1 MSRFKLFR
9 CGPGFFPACSAL
21 RWLLLSAL
29 FCLAGG
35 DARAQSTVETL
46 VVTNSTWRLFRGTN
60 EASTPPTEWRTNTFD
75 DAAWETGEAPFYYST
90 NAPFANGTLL
100 SDMRSNYTCIFLR
113 QTFVLTEVA
122 KYIALSNR
130 PYTDD
135 GYILWINGVEATRQG
150 TGLPGAFYPYNSN
163 SIIGTFNP
171 LRNISTSTN
180 LLRVGVNVMA
190 MQVFNVSS
198 NDTDF
203 FANPGLVAGVADTSS
218 PLVQSVTPVP
228 GSVNT
233 NLVQITVVFS
243 ESVTNV
249 RATNLL
255 INGASATVLVSNS
268 PSSWSFRFPLP
279 ASGTLNVA
287 WQPATTVRDLAGNL
301 FNPTNTWTFD
311 HFIDAPRVLSATPPF
326 GATISNVLSQI
337 TVIFNRNVTGVSL
350 DDFVINGDTPLSFTG
365 SNTTYVFT
373 ITPPAP
379 GPVQC
384 SWDANQV
391 IVDDAGVRMQ
401 EASNTWSYLYVDNTP
416 PTLVSL
422 TPASNSVVAALG
434 QVEVRFSEPVLGLD
448 AGDLLINGVPA
459 TSAVGAGA
467 GPYTFQFPAPVGGTV
482 TLAWAAGH
490 NIRDASTNAFAGGS
504 WTVTLNPGPFTGD
517 VIINEFVAANL
528 FTNGTLDIDEFNQP
542 QDWIELR
549 NRGTNNV
556 RLLGWAL
563 SNEAEQPG
571 LWTFPDVTITNGQYL
586 VIYASGLDR
595 KVLGGTNRLHTNFK
609 LNPFGKYLAL
619 FNAEFPR
626 RAVTEFAPEYPEQRN
641 DYSYGRVNSNEWR
654 YFFPPTPGASNG
666 LSTITLVAPKPN
678 VSVKRGY
685 FDKPFN
691 LVATCDLPGAAIR
704 YTTDGSEPTAVTGF
718 AYNAPLLITNST
730 TLRLAAFA
738 SNALPSK
745 AESHSY
751 LFLDSIFKQSNTPG
765 TNFPNTFGTQSAVVL
780 PGDYEMDPEI
790 LTNALYANLVTNAL
804 LSLPV
809 ISVMIS
815 PTDMWDPTTGIY
827 THTLSRGPL
836 WERPCSLEFFTP
848 DGSELD
854 FQADGGLQA
863 QGNAS
868 REPLKQPKHPLK
880 VQFKGDYGPSNLKY
894 KLFHDSPREEFD
906 SVNLRMDFNFSWLHW
921 DGVQRARGQRTRDA
935 WMKDS
940 MRAMGGLAGHNRY
953 THVFINGLYWGVCD
967 PSERPDA
974 TFAAAYLGGE
984 KEDYDA
990 INEAHVAVDGTT
1002 VALNAMLAL
1011 PVAATTAQYDQYK
1024 QTLEM
1029 PQFIDYMLLHFYV
1042 GHEDWG
1048 YNKNF
1053 YTVRKRVAGAGFYY
1067 IPWDGENILGTD
1079 VNRNDTTRP
1088 TGSASTGVP
1097 SGLHTKLAT
1106 NTQYRLDFADR
1117 AHRALFNNG
1126 ALMPTNTV
1134 ARWMTRASQVDLP
1147 IILESARWGDYRRDA
1162 HQYQT
1167 VPYEL
1172 YTRNNQWLTEQTRL
1186 VGTYFPQRSAIFL
1199 AQLRAQSMYPSN
1211 TAPSFNQH
1219 GGRVP
1224 SGFALTMTATNT
1236 IYFTTNGTDPRTY
1249 GLGTI
1254 APGAVAYTGPVSLGQ
1269 SMVVKAR
1276 MLAGT
1281 NWSALNEA
1289 AFTVGSLTPALR
1301 VTEIMYN
1308 PFGGDAFE
1316 FLELQNAGP
1325 TPLDLGN
1332 HFFGGITF
1340 AFPFGYSLA
1349 AGQRIVLGNGLNTN
1363 AFNFGYPGVAVAGWF
1378 GGTLANA
1385 GETITL
1391 FDSFGRIVL
1400 SVSYDDQDGWPTS
1413 ADGPGASLEFVNL
1426 NGDPDDVANWRAS
1439 AGFGGTPGV
1448 ANGAA
1453 LTAAVVL
1460 NEIMA
1465 DNLGAVTNA
1474 GTFPDFIELRN
1485 TSGSP
1490 VDVAGWSLT
1499 DDGNARKFVFPS
1511 TTIPAHGFV
1520 VVWADAVTNT
1530 TPGLHTGLALGRNG
1544 DTVLLYDA
1552 ATNLVDAIS
1561 FGPQVAN
1568 LTIGRIGGAWTLN
1581 TPTPN
1586 ATNAAA
1592 TLGSASSLSINEWL
1606 ANSAPGFDDWIEIYN
1621 ASANPVS
1628 LQNTYLGTS
1637 NALFQIRSL
1646 SFVPAGGFVQF
1657 IADERAGADHLDFK
1671 LTAGLG
1677 AIVLYDATG
1686 AEVQRVIYGAQAQ
1699 GVSSGRLPDGT
1710 ANIVAFPN
1718 SASPAAANY
1727 LLNYTGPV
1735 LNEVLARNSGAI
1747 ISPFGSFADYVEL
1760 FNPTTNAFDLGGFG
1774 LGDDADK
1781 IKFTFAPG
1789 TVLASN
1795 AHLLIWCDGA
1805 RAARTS
1811 APLNSGFSL
1820 NGSSGGA
1827 YLFSTNGQLVNRVE
1841 FGFQVTDLPIGL
1853 SSGQWQLLATVT
1865 PGSNNAAP
1873 ATLGSVANIRI
1884 NEWMADP
1891 GNGENDWFELH
1902 NGDAAPVSLAGL
1914 YLTDD
1919 FSLAGLSNTPIA
1931 NLSFIG
1937 ARDWVKWIADNDP
1950 SDGRDHTAFDL
1961 DKDTDSIRLY
1971 AADFS
1976 ILDSVSFGVQ
1986 LEAVSQGRLPDSGA
2000 NLVSFPTTPTPE
2012 AANYLPLANVII
2024 NEVLTHTDPPLED
2037 AIEIQNT
2044 GTNSVAIGDW
2054 WISNS
2059 QRELQKFRV
2068 ATGTT
2073 LAAGAFQVFYENQFN
2088 SGGTGTGTNFT
2099 LNAARGDNV
2108 YLSEADGAG
2117 NLTGYRAIVSF
2128 GAGENGVS
2136 FGRFATSTGTD
2147 FAAMSARTFGSDAPA
2162 TLADFRTGTG
2172 LANAYPKVGPVVLN
2186 EIMYHPVSGT
2196 NAAELANEE
2205 FIELKNITGGAVPLF
2220 DPARPT
2226 NGWALG
2232 GGVSFQ
2238 FNSNITVGAL
2248 GLITVVAFDPLTNAP
2263 ALAAFRAKYGTNGLI
2278 VGPYSGRLDNA
2289 GEAVEL
2295 AKPDA
2300 PQTPPHPDAGL
2311 VPMILVDRVVYSPTN
2326 PWPTAADGGGAS
2338 LQRLVSSRY
2347 GNEVTNWTAAA
2358 PNAGADYGS
2367 VVSTPPTISAQPQNQ
2382 TVTQGQ
2388 TANFSV
2394 TAEGTAP
2401 LLYQWQRSGTNLPG
2415 ATGATL
2421 AILNAQTSD
2430 AGTYRIVISNS
2441 VGFIVSQDAML
2452 TVGVPASVS
2461 VPPQSQL
2468 AVAGATVQFT
2478 VTAGGTAPFA
2488 YQWRKEGVNLNG
2500 QNGPLLTLN
2509 NVQPVNAGNYS
2520 VVVTNSFG
2528 SATSAVAVL
2537 TIVVPPTITDDPTNR
2552 TVLEND
2558 PVTFF
2563 AAATG
2568 TAPLAYQWRKDGIN
2582 IPGANA
2588 ASYALAAA
2596 QLSDEGAYS
2605 VVVTNLGG
2613 SATSLP
2619 AVLTVNTSFVLFA
2632 PSVRGDGAFEF
2643 LLLGRSNRNYT
2654 VEYTTDFNGWTN
2666 VTNLTL
2672 PGPSATVV
2680 DPGATNHTS
2689 RFYRARLNP

>member
-1 MSRFKLFR
+1 MTQREWLQR
-9 CGPGFFPACSAL
+9 GPGFFPAKFF
-21 RWLLLSAL
+21 WLLLLLGAL
-29 FCLAGG
+29 AQMDVRG
-35 DARAQSTVETL
+35 QSTSETL
-46 VVTNSTWRLFRGTN
+46 VSSNSTWRFFRGTN

-75 DAAWETGEAPFYYST
+75 DSTWESGPAPFYYFAT
-90 NAPFANGTLL
+90 NALFTNGTLL
-100 SDMRSNYTCIFLR
+100 TDMRSNYTCIFIR
-113 QTFVLTEVA
+113 KVFVLTNVA
-122 KYIALSNR
+122 QYIALTNR
-130 PYTDD
+130 PWADD
-135 GYILWINGVEATRQG
+135 AYITWLNGVEVNRQG
-150 TGLPGAFYPYNSN
+150 GLGVPGSFQPYNTNAPSGAFFTPPRQIN
-163 SIIGTFNP
+163 FF
-171 LRNISTSTN
+171 TN
-180 LLRVGVNVMA
+180 LLRLGTNIMA
-190 MQVFNVSS
+190 AQIFNVSS

-203 FANPGLVAGVADTSS
+203 FANPELTAGVVDSLV
-218 PLVQSVTPVP
+218 PLVQSLVPLP
-228 GSVNT
+228 GSLNT

-255 INGASATVLVSNS
+255 INGASATTLLSNS
-268 PSSWSFRFPLP
+268 PSSWPFRFPLP
-279 ASGTLNVA
+279 VPGVMNVA
-287 WQPATTVRDLAGNL
+287 WQPATTIRDLAGNL
-301 FNPTNTWTFD
+301 FNPTNTWTFT

-326 GATISNVLSQI
+326 GATVSNVLSQI
-337 TVIFNRNVTGVSL
+337 TVVFNRNVTGVAR
-350 DDFVINGDTPLSFTG
+350 DDFVINGDTPISFTG
-365 SNTTYVFT
+365 SNTTYTFT
-373 ITPPAP
+373 INPP
-379 GPVQC
+379 PVGVVTVG
-384 SWDANQV
+384 WDANQV
-391 IVDDAGVRMQ
+391 ILDESGVRMQ
-401 EASNTWSYLYVDNTP
+401 EASNTWSYFYVDNTP
-416 PTLVSL
+416 PTLVTL

-434 QVEVRFSEPVLGLD
+434 QVEVRFSEPVLGVD

-467 GPYTFQFPAPVGGTV
+467 GPYTFQFPAPAGGTV
-482 TLAWAAGH
+482 TLAWAVGH
-490 NIRDASTNAFAGGS
+490 NIRDASTNAFAGGT

-528 FTNGTLDIDEFNQP
+528 FTNGVLDIDEFNQP
-542 QDWIELR
+542 QDWIELF

-556 RLLGWAL
+556 RLLGWSL
-563 SNEAEQPG
+563 SNEREQPG

-586 VIYASGLDR
+586 VLYASGLDR
-595 KVLGGTNRLHTNFK
+595 KVLGGTNRLHTKFK

-626 RAVTEFAPEYPEQRN
+626 RATTEFAPEYPEQRN

-654 YFFPPTPGASNG
+654 YFFPPTPGAANG
-666 LSTITLVAPKPN
+666 VSTITLVAPKPN

-685 FDKPFN
+685 FDQPFN

-704 YTTDGSEPTAVTGF
+704 YTTDGSEPTAGTGF
-718 AYNAPLLITNST
+718 AYNAPLWITNST

-751 LFLDSIFKQSNTPG
+751 LFLDSIFKQPANPG

-780 PGDYEMDPEI
+780 PADYEMDPEI

-809 ISVMIS
+809 ISVMIKPS
-815 PTDMWDPTTGIY
+815 DMWDPITGIY
-827 THTLSRGPL
+827 THTLSRGPD

-848 DGSELD
+848 DGSEPD
-854 FQADGGLQA
+854 FQADGGLQG

-906 SVNLRMDFNFSWLHW
+906 SVNLRMDYNFSWLHP
-921 DGVQRARGQRTRDA
+921 DSGQRGRAQRTRDA

-953 THVFINGLYWGVCD
+953 VHLFINGLYWGVCD

-974 TFAAAYLGGE
+974 SFAAAYLGGE
-984 KEDYDA
+984 KEEFDA
-990 INEAHVAVDGTT
+990 INEAHQAVDGTT
-1002 VALNAMLAL
+1002 VAFNQMLAL

-1024 QTLEM
+1024 QYLDL
-1029 PQFIDYMLLHFYV
+1029 PQFIDYMMLHFFV

-1048 YNKNF
+1048 FNKNF
-1053 YTVRKRVAGAGFYY
+1053 YTVRRRVPGAGFFY
-1067 IPWDGENILGTD
+1067 IPWDGENILGAD

-1088 TGSASTGVP
+1088 SGSAATGVP

-1106 NTQYRLDFADR
+1106 NAQYRLDFADR

-1134 ARWMTRASQVDLP
+1134 ARWMTRASQLDLP

-1162 HQYQT
+1162 HQFQT
-1167 VPYEL
+1167 APYEL
-1172 YTRNNQWLTEQTRL
+1172 YTRNDQWLTEQTRL
-1186 VGTYFPQRSAIFL
+1186 VGTYLPQRSAIFL
-1199 AQLRAQSMYPSN
+1199 AQLRAQFIYPNN

-1224 SGFALTMTATNT
+1224 SGFALTMSATNT

-1254 APGAVAYTGPVSLGQ
+1254 APSAVAYTGLVTLGQ

-1281 NWSALNEA
+1281 NWSALKEA
-1289 AFTVGSLTPALR
+1289 AFTVGALTPALR
-1301 VTEIMYN
+1301 VTELMYN

-1316 FLELQNAGP
+1316 FIELQNAGP

-1332 HFFGGITF
+1332 HTFGGITF
-1340 AFPFGYSLA
+1340 TFPFGYTLA

-1363 AFNFGYPGVAVAGWF
+1363 AFSVGYPGVAVAGWF
-1378 GGTLANA
+1378 GGTLANG
-1385 GETITL
+1385 GETITI
-1391 FDSFGRIVL
+1391 FDSFGRTVL
-1400 SVSYDDQDGWPTS
+1400 SVSYDDENGWPTR
-1413 ADGPGASLEFVNL
+1413 ADGPGASLELVNL
-1426 NGDPDDVANWRAS
+1426 PGDPDDLANWRAS
-1439 AGFGGTPGV
+1439 AGFGGSPGA

-1474 GTFPDFIELRN
+1474 GTFPDWIELRN

-1490 VDVAGWSLT
+1490 LALAGWSLT
-1499 DDGNARKFVFPS
+1499 DDGNARKFVFP
-1511 TTIPAHGFV
+1511 TTSIPAHGFL
-1520 VVWADAVTNT
+1520 VVWADAVTNV
-1530 TPGLHTGLALGRNG
+1530 TPGIHTGLALGRNG

-1592 TLGSASSLSINEWL
+1592 TIGSASSLSINEWL
-1606 ANSAPGFDDWIEIYN
+1606 ANSAPGFDDWLELYN
-1621 ASANPVS
+1621 SSANPVS

-1646 SFVPAGGFVQF
+1646 SYVPAGGFVQF

-1671 LTAGLG
+1671 LTAGVG
-1677 AIVLYDATG
+1677 AIILYDATG
-1686 AEVQRVIYGAQAQ
+1686 AEVQRVNYGAQSQ

-1710 ANIVAFPN
+1710 ANLVAFPN
-1718 SASPAAANY
+1718 SLSPAAANY
-1727 LLNYTGPV
+1727 LLNYSGPV
-1735 LNEVLARNSGAI
+1735 LNEVLARNSRAI
-1747 ISPFGSFADYVEL
+1747 LSPFGSFADYVEL
-1760 FNPTTNAFDLGGFG
+1760 FNPTTNAFNLGGFG
-1774 LGDDADK
+1774 LSDADDK

-1795 AHLLIWCDGA
+1795 AYLVVWCDGGS
-1805 RAARTS
+1805 ARTNP
-1811 APLNSGFSL
+1811 PLNSGFSL
-1820 NGSSGGA
+1820 SGNSGGA

-1841 FGFQVTDLPIGL
+1841 YGFQATDSPIGL
-1853 SSGQWQLLATVT
+1853 SSGSWQLLAAVT

-1873 ATLGSVANIRI
+1873 APLGSATNVRI

-1891 GNGENDWFELH
+1891 GPGQNDWFELH
-1902 NGDAAPVSLAGL
+1902 NSDAAPVSLGGL

-1919 FSLAGLSNTPIA
+1919 FSLAGLSNTPVA

-1950 SDGRDHTAFDL
+1950 SDGRDHTGFDL
-1961 DKDTDSIRLY
+1961 DKDTDGIRLY
-1971 AADFS
+1971 AANFS
-1976 ILDSVSFGVQ
+1976 ILDSVSFAAQ
-1986 LEAVSQGRLPDSGA
+1986 LEGVSQGRLPDGGT
-2000 NLVSFPTTPTPE
+2000 NIVSFPTTPTPE
-2012 AANYLPLANVII
+2012 AANYLPLAGLVI
-2024 NEVLTHTDPPLED
+2024 NEVLTHTDAPLED

-2044 GTNSVAIGDW
+2044 GTNARPIGGW

-2059 QRELQKFRV
+2059 QRDLKKFRV
-2068 ATGTT
+2068 AMDVTV
-2073 LAAGAFQVFYENQFN
+2073 APGAFAVIYENQFN
-2088 SGGTGTGTNFT
+2088 ADGSGNGTNFT
-2099 LNAARGDNV
+2099 LNSARGDAV

-2117 NLTGYRAIVSF
+2117 ELTGYRAVVEF
-2128 GAGENGVS
+2128 GAAENGVS
-2136 FGRFATSTGTD
+2136 FGRFATSTGVD
-2147 FAAMSARTFGSDAPA
+2147 FTAMAQRTFGSDAPA
-2162 TLADFRTGTG
+2162 MLAQFRTGTG
-2172 LANAYPKVGPVVLN
+2172 LSNGYPKVGPVVIS
-2186 EIMYHPVSGT
+2186 EIMYRPVSGT
-2196 NAAELANEE
+2196 NAVELANEE
-2205 FIELKNITGGAVPLF
+2205 FIELQNLTTNAVPLY
-2220 DPARPT
+2220 DPLRPT
-2226 NGWALG
+2226 NGWRLG
-2232 GGVSFQ
+2232 GGVSFT
-2238 FNSNITVGAL
+2238 FNSSVTVGAS
-2248 GLITVVAFDPLTNAP
+2248 GFVTVVAFDPVTNAP
-2263 ALAAFRAKYGTNGLI
+2263 ALAAFRAKYGTNGI
-2278 VGPYSGRLDNA
+2278 VVGPYSGRLDNA
-2289 GEAVEL
+2289 GEAIEL
-2295 AKPDA
+2295 SKPDA
-2300 PQTPPHPDAGL
+2300 PQAPPHPDAGL

-2326 PWPTAADGGGAS
+2326 PWPTSADGGGAS
-2338 LQRLVSSRY
+2338 LQRVAASLY
-2347 GNEVTNWTAAA
+2347 GNEVLNWIAQA
-2358 PNAGADYGS
+2358 PNAGAANGAGD
-2367 VVSTPPTISAQPQNQ
+2367 VVPPTITAQPQSQ
-2382 TVTQGQ
+2382 AVLQGQ
-2388 TANFSV
+2388 TAVFSV
-2394 TAEGTAP
+2394 TGQGTAP
-2401 LLYQWQRSGTNLPG
+2401 LTYQWVRAGTNLPG
-2415 ATGATL
+2415 ATNATLTVVNAQGADAGLYRVVINNAASYIFSQGATL
-2421 AILNAQTSD
+2421 
-2430 AGTYRIVISNS
+2430 
-2441 VGFIVSQDAML
+2441 
-2452 TVGVPASVS
+2452 TVLVPASIA

-2468 AVAGATVQFT
+2468 AVVGATVQFT
-2478 VTAGGTAPFA
+2478 VTAGGTAPLH

-2500 QNGPLLTLN
+2500 QNAALLTLN
-2509 NVQPVNAGNYS
+2509 NVQLSGAGNYS
-2520 VVVTNSFG
+2520 VLVSNSFG

-2537 TIVVPPTITDDPTNR
+2537 TVIVPPAITDDPTNR
-2552 TVLEND
+2552 TVLQND

-2563 AAATG
+2563 ASATG
-2568 TAPLAYQWRKDGIN
+2568 TAPLAYQWHKDGIN
-2582 IPGANA
+2582 IPGANS
-2588 ASYALAAA
+2588 ASFSLAAA
-2596 QLSDEGAYS
+2596 QVSDEGAYS

-2619 AVLTVNTSFVLFA
+2619 AMLTVNTSFVLFA
-2632 PSVRGDGAFEF
+2632 PTVRGDGAFEF
-2643 LLLGRSNRNYT
+2643 RLLGRSNRNYT
-2654 VEYTTDFNGWTN
+2654 VEYTTDFSGWTN
-2666 VTNLTL
+2666 VTNVTL
-2672 PGPSATVV
+2672 SSAQATVIDPSASN
-2680 DPGATNHTS
+2680 ASS